1 MKTSLGAMRSK
12 GFSLSDPVFLAGAL
26 LVTSGLFHLAWIWA
40 TSAEWSGPLSPRK
53 PGLFGVSGG
62 FTIWSIAWVL
72 KQCTPF
78 RYDQIFARL
87 MAGGLLT
94 EVGLITIQFWRG
106 VPSHF
111 NRNTNLDSAIE
122 STMLVLILL
131 VTVGLAWL
139 CWRSFWLVP
148 MAEARSIA
156 IRAGLWLLLV
166 SCGLGF
172 MTTIL
177 SEINIANGR
186 SPETWG
192 RAGVLKYPHGA
203 ALHAI
208 QTLPIVA
215 ALLHGLSVSNAT
227 RIIRQLVSSH
237 AFFLS
242 YAIWQTLR
250 GRSRFEVDFI
260 GSALLIISILL
271 LMLPI
276 GAVLFELISKAYRS
290 RSTASKRIP
299 QAKRSQ

>member
-1 MKTSLGAMRSK
+1 MRRNDSY
-12 GFSLSDPVFLAGAL
+12 LLNPVFLAGAI
-26 LVTSGLFHLAWIWA
+26 LVASGLFHLAWMWA
-40 TSAEWSGPLSPRK
+40 TGAAWSGPLSPRK
-53 PGLFGVSGG
+53 PSLFGISGG
-62 FTIWSIAWVL
+62 ITIWSIAWVL
-72 KQCTPF
+72 KQCNPF
-78 RYDQIFARL
+78 RYDQAFSRL

-111 NRNTNLDSAIE
+111 NRATILDSAIE
-122 STMLVLILL
+122 STMLVLIFL
-131 VTVGLAWL
+131 VTAGVAWL
-139 CWRSFWLVP
+139 CWRSFCLVP

-177 SEINIANGR
+177 GNINIANGR

-208 QTLPIVA
+208 QTLPMVA
-215 ALLHGLSVSNAT
+215 ALLHGLNVSNSAK
-227 RIIRQLVSSH
+227 IIRQLVFSH
-237 AFFLS
+237 IFFLG

-250 GRSRFEVDFI
+250 GRSRFEVDLV
-260 GSALLIISILL
+260 GGALLIVSISL

-290 RSTASKRIP
+290 RSTSLSQIP
-299 QAKRSQ
+299 QSKRSQ